1 MSVIKRL
8 ETVYNLL
15 ASRKVYLCEYELI
28 HGRIFRLLLKLWAMT
43 TGLAPSKQSF
53 ILTAS
58 YVNIK
63 SNNNHLTRPRRGS
76 DFNTAPFKMNKVFI
90 SIEDIP
96 FYIKRIPYMYNNN
109 RRLVIFKAM
118 SNLHELNKLS
128 SLQPFLRTG

>member
-1 MSVIKRL
+1 
-8 ETVYNLL
+8 
-15 ASRKVYLCEYELI
+15 
-28 HGRIFRLLLKLWAMT
+28 MT

-76 DFNTAPFKMNKVFI
+76 DFNIAPFKMNKVFI

-96 FYIKRIPYMYNNN
+96 FYIERIPYMYNNN

-128 SLQPFLRTG
+128 PFNRFYELDKEISLLSEDGGSFSFFFLSVILKNKRKSKGYRTSSAK